1 GVTISIKSAPIG
13 FPALESLGTTFPDTA
28 LELAREADG
37 IILGPVSHLD
47 YPSTEEGG
55 INPSGALRRELDLYA
70 NVRPAKTFEGVGRLS
85 KKPFDLIIFRENT
98 EGFYSDRTMFK
109 GTGEF
114 MPTPD
119 LAMSFRKVTREGSL
133 RIARS
138 AFEEAHKRNGH
149 LTVVHKAN

>member
-1 GVTISIKSAPIG
+1 MPEIKLVTFEGDGIGPDVTKSAIEVSRKLMEAVGVTISIKSAPIG

-70 NVRPAKTFEGVGRLS
+70 NVRPAKTFEGV
-85 KKPFDLIIFRENT
+85 
-98 EGFYSDRTMFK
+98 
-109 GTGEF
+109 
-114 MPTPD
+114 
-119 LAMSFRKVTREGSL
+119 
-133 RIARS
+133 
-138 AFEEAHKRNGH
+138 
-149 LTVVHKAN
+149 